1 MSRLLIAYCVIFV
14 QLHGA
19 FSAPQACNSR
29 HNSLKPCCSAH
40 ATDLKHEITIGVLL
54 PTVEVNGKLFN
65 QPIRAV
71 LMAVDEIND
80 RSDILPNTRIC
91 VVVNSTSY
99 DRWQAV
105 QAALWQVNVANVA
118 AIIGGSDASEAKLIA
133 TITREASVPLLSPLD
148 VEFESD
154 LQTLYP
160 TLFRVG
166 DAYDRLRDL
175 IQDVLEQFGWRNV
188 TVIHSDEDYGFYGV
202 RYAIEQARAAGYHIN
217 SVYLQ
222 QPHNDQLTENEKKA
236 IYTLRDDRFRIFVVV
251 LHPEEQAAV
260 LRIASEAGMF
270 ASGYAWVITHCN
282 YGTDLF
288 NETTMD
294 GIICIRQQTND
305 TAIGDL
311 WNMMQNSSY
320 SGDETSMWLSSVYAY
335 NAVHALSRV
344 MNMSQNSTA
353 TTTSP
358 SATIQPK
365 FRPKPSFERQ
375 TLFNVLANATFYNQT
390 GTLLLRHRHQTSNY
404 SFFNYHKGE
413 LSLFATRNANNFSL
427 VATTLSSQLVY
438 FPGGTNTVPPDFPV
452 EHYKTLNALVP
463 ISFPFTDYVN
473 RNSNTP
479 CQPEHNE
486 TNCEFRGVAIDLI
499 RLVANKLGIEI
510 KLTTWNDT
518 WNKLVEEVGN
528 ANNSWHLA
536 VGSVTVTEPR
546 RRLANFSSSIF
557 DGSLRI
563 LVHKATKR
571 SYFEFFQ
578 PFRWSVWLL
587 IIITLIVA
595 SGVILFLD
603 PDSVDNGFA
612 KKHPNAGKWNCRI
625 HLVSEAVYF
634 VCCLFFYVHRVDDV
648 NRLFARVYVIML
660 CFWALIMVSAFTAN
674 MASFFTSQQQDH
686 TISNFRQLIG
696 RKVGCRKGTSNWN
709 YLINELSFDTKYL
722 VDIKHP
728 SEPHEALGKLKSGSI
743 EAYIGDT
750 HHVKGLAASDCDVVV
765 TGPQE
770 QPQKYAFPMKSN
782 LWYRNQ
788 INKVIQEALQE
799 KFVLRA
805 FDRHLNSTCP
815 PVAEQEDNRKITSE
829 DSPGLFILSCGL
841 GFFLILLKGIYLSWR
856 WWKKRQMRN
865 TVLPS

>member
-1 MSRLLIAYCVIFV
+1 M
-14 QLHGA
+14 
-19 FSAPQACNSR
+19 
-29 HNSLKPCCSAH
+29 
-40 ATDLKHEITIGVLL
+40 DLKHEITIGVLL

-105 QAALWQVNVANVA
+105 QAALWQINVANVA

-148 VEFESD
+148 IEFESD

-175 IQDVLEQFGWRNV
+175 IRDVLEQFGWRNV

-260 LRIASEAGMF
+260 LRIAAEAGMF

-305 TAIGDL
+305 TATGDL

-335 NAVHALSRV
+335 NAVHALSQV

-427 VATTLSSQLVY
+427 VATNSSSQLVY

-463 ISFPFTDYVN
+463 ISFPFTQCIN
-473 RNSNTP
+473 KTSNKP
-479 CQPEHNE
+479 CQLGHIE
-486 TNCEFRGVAIDLI
+486 TNSEFRGVAIDLI
-499 RLVANKLGIEI
+499 KLVASKLGIEI
-510 KLTTWNDT
+510 KLTMWNDT
-518 WNKLVEEVGN
+518 WDKLVEEVGN

-536 VGSVTVTEPR
+536 VGSVTVTR
-546 RRLANFSSSIF
+546 YRSQLVNFSSNFF
-557 DGSLRI
+557 DSGLRI
-563 LVHKATKR
+563 LVRRPNVIGR
-571 SYFEFFQ
+571 SYFEFFH
-578 PFRWSVWLL
+578 PFSWSLWLL

-595 SGVILFLD
+595 SGVLLFLD
-603 PDSVDNGFA
+603 PDSVDSGFA

-625 HLVSEAVYF
+625 HLVSEAVYYT
-634 VCCLFFYVHRVDDV
+634 CCLFFCVHRVD
-648 NRLFARVYVIML
+648 NINKLFPRVYVIML
-660 CFWALIMVSAFTAN
+660 CFWVLIIVSAYTAN
-674 MASFFTSQQQDH
+674 MASFFTFRKQVDIISSYQD
-686 TISNFRQLIG
+686 LID
-696 RKVGCRKGTSNWN
+696 RPVGCRKGTSNWE
-709 YLINELSFDTKYL
+709 YVVNELSLRNVVAVRDN
-722 VDIKHP
+722 D
-728 SEPHEALGKLKSGSI
+728 EAVKKLKSGFI
-743 EAYIGDT
+743 EAYIADT
-750 HHVKGLAASDCDVVV
+750 YHITNLAAKHCDLLA
-765 TGPQE
+765 TGLQE
-770 QPQKYAFPMKSN
+770 QPQKYAFPMKPN
-782 LWYRNQ
+782 LWYQNQ
-788 INKVIQEALQE
+788 INKVIREIVQTN
-799 KFVLRA
+799 FVAIAYNEL
-805 FDRHLNSTCP
+805 LTNNCP
-815 PVAEQEDNRKITSE
+815 SVQLPDFRKITLE
-829 DSPGLFILSCGL
+829 DIAGLFMLSYGV
-841 GFFLILLKGIYLSWR
+841 GVFLILLKGMDLLWGWCKENR
-856 WWKKRQMRN
+856 MQPTQMKTWKQN
-865 TVLPS
+865 SVLPF